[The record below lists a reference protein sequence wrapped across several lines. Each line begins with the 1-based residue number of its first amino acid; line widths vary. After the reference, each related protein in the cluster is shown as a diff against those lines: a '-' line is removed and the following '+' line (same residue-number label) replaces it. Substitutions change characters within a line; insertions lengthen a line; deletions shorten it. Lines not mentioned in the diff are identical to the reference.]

1 MEPDTS
7 EDHLLID
14 LGPED
19 QWVNPEIT
27 NAVNALQEALYSAGC
42 NVNNMKITVP
52 SLPGINAN
60 IETDYGKISIVA
72 EEVA

>member
-27 NAVNALQEALYSAGC
+27 NAVNALQEALYGAGC
-42 NVNNMKITVP
+42 NVNNMKITIGGVP
-52 SLPGINAN
+52 GEDATING
-60 IETDYGKISIVA
+60 DYGIVRI
-72 EEVA
+72 EEIEL